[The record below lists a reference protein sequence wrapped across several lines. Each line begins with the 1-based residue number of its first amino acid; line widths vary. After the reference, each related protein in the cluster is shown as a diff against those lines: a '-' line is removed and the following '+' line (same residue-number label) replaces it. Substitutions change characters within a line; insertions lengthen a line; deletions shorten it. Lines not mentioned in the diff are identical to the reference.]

1 MADRHAEE
9 YARSGGSLL
18 YPPDDFLAVTPSDS
32 TVLDSPCVCLYIG
45 GAGDVSVTT
54 LAGNVRVFK
63 AVPVGTT
70 LWGRFTKV
78 MAATTATYIL
88 AGQ

>member
-18 YPPDDFLAVTPSDS
+18 YPPDDFITVTPGASE
-32 TVLDSPCVCLYIG
+32 LASPAVCLYIG
-45 GAGDVSVTT
+45 GAGDVQVIT
-54 LAGNVRVFK
+54 LAGTTVVFK

-70 LWGRFTKV
+70 LWGRFTHV
-78 MAATTATYIL
+78 LSTLTTATLIL